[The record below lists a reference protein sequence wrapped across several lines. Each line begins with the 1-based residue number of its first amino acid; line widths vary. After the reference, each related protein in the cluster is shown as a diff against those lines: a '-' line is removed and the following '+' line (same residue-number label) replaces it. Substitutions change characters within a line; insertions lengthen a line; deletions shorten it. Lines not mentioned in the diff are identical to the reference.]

1 VRNVKDRVGSTGC
14 IMHRVRISSYLFYEN
29 LLKSLEE
36 YSRFVGSHSRF
47 VNMAV
52 FSLIISHILLLQYD
66 IFVPS

>member
-1 VRNVKDRVGSTGC
+1 
-14 IMHRVRISSYLFYEN
+14 MHRVRISSYLFYEN

-36 YSRFVGSHSRF
+36 YSRFVGSHTTI